1 MDTSTKIKKVGTRE
15 EVFKGI
21 AIRTAGGLKKDD
33 IIEKKFGSRIL
44 YISKKLSEKMKEN
57 ITILRAHNP
66 NIFKKLKKTMVVATD
81 ESSVKINEQ
90 SVQQPTQNIKATQST
105 QPTQATQDIQ
115 AIQPVVQN
123 IRKVKRNPSKTQK
136 LSFKVKDN
144 SVKNVY
150 YPELQGVNLKELKA
164 ELLQEEAEEDL
175 GIQVPKQSK
184 EKCEFKIEEMPDFN
198 IDDFE

>member
-1 MDTSTKIKKVGTRE
+1 MDMDTSTKIKKVGTRE
-15 EVFKGI
+15 EVFKGF
-21 AIRTAGGLKKDD
+21 ASRTAGGLKKDD
-33 IIEKKFGSRIL
+33 IIEKKFGSRTL

-66 NIFKKLKKTMVVATD
+66 NIFKKLKKTMGVATD

-90 SVQQPTQNIKATQST
+90 SVQQPTQNIQA
-105 QPTQATQDIQ
+105 TQATTQSIAQ
-115 AIQPVVQN
+115 NATQPIVQN
-123 IRKVKRNPSKTQK
+123 IRKVKRNQAKTQK

>member
-15 EVFKGI
+15 EVFKGF
-21 AIRTAGGLKKDD
+21 ASRTAGGLKKDD
-33 IIEKKFGSRIL
+33 IIEKKFGSRTL

-66 NIFKKLKKTMVVATD
+66 NIFKKLKKTMGVATD

-90 SVQQPTQNIKATQST
+90 SVQQPTQNIQA
-105 QPTQATQDIQ
+105 TQATTQSIAQ
-115 AIQPVVQN
+115 NATQPIVQN
-123 IRKVKRNPSKTQK
+123 IRKVKRNQAKTQK

>member
-1 MDTSTKIKKVGTRE
+1 MDMDTSTKIKKVGTRE
-15 EVFKGI
+15 EVFKGF
-21 AIRTAGGLKKDD
+21 ASRTAGGLKKDD
-33 IIEKKFGSRIL
+33 IIEKKFGSRTL

-66 NIFKKLKKTMVVATD
+66 NIFKKLKKTMGVATD
-81 ESSVKINEQ
+81 VSGVKINEQ
-90 SVQQPTQNIKATQST
+90 SVQPTQV
-105 QPTQATQDIQ
+105 TQATTQSVAQ
-115 AIQPVVQN
+115 NATQPIVQN
-123 IRKVKRNPSKTQK
+123 IRKVKRNPAKTQK

>member
-1 MDTSTKIKKVGTRE
+1 MDMDTSTKIKKVGTRE
-15 EVFKGI
+15 EVFKGF
-21 AIRTAGGLKKDD
+21 ASRTAGGLKKDD
-33 IIEKKFGSRIL
+33 IIEKKFGSRTL

-66 NIFKKLKKTMVVATD
+66 NIFKKLKKTMGVATD
-81 ESSVKINEQ
+81 VSGVKLNEQ
-90 SVQQPTQNIKATQST
+90 SVQQPTQNIQV
-105 QPTQATQDIQ
+105 TQATTQSVVQ
-115 AIQPVVQN
+115 NATQPIVQN
-123 IRKVKRNPSKTQK
+123 IRKVKRNPAKTQK

>member
-33 IIEKKFGSRIL
+33 IIEKKFGSRTL

-66 NIFKKLKKTMVVATD
+66 NIFKKLKKTMGVATD
-81 ESSVKINEQ
+81 VSGVKLNEQ
-90 SVQQPTQNIKATQST
+90 SVQQPTQNIQV
-105 QPTQATQDIQ
+105 TQATTQSVVQ
-115 AIQPVVQN
+115 NATQPIVQN

>member
-81 ESSVKINEQ
+81 VSSEKMNEQ
-90 SVQQPTQNIKATQST
+90 SVQQTT
-105 QPTQATQDIQ
+105 Q
-115 AIQPVVQN
+115 AIQPTTQSIVQN